1 MQASVK
7 QVQFLEKVEI
17 RTGIHY
23 DGTKWDQDEVSAY
36 LTKYA
41 KPKEESKPRSS
52 NSQNQG
58 YGNKT
63 SNKITDK
70 QKQYIKVLE
79 TKTGKFFNGKTFEDA
94 AAFIQANKSV

>member
-1 MQASVK
+1 MQASIK
-7 QVQFLEKVEI
+7 QVQFLEKVEL
-17 RTGIHY
+17 RTGVSY
-23 DGTKWDQDEVSAY
+23 SGTKWDQEEVSAF

-41 KPKEESKPRSS
+41 KPKEDSKQGTN
-52 NSQNQG
+52 NSHGQNS
-58 YGNKT
+58 GNKQF
-63 SNKITDK
+63 NKITDK